1 MIAPLA
7 GRTLL
12 PLALSAL
19 ALGPRPTLARGKVVG
34 VSVLTFQ
41 HQFFQDLRAGME
53 QKAREYGF
61 ELVVTS
67 GEFDPARQANQIDDF
82 IARKVDAIVVAPC
95 DSVGVGA
102 SIEQANKAGIPVFTA
117 DIASTSS
124 VGKVVAHV
132 ASDNYLGG
140 RKAGELMVKALE
152 GQGDIV
158 LITHP
163 GVTSV
168 IDRVRGFKDVVAR
181 ARGIRILAEVPAWGQ
196 RAKATSV
203 MEDLLVRLPNVR
215 GVFGINDDSALGAL
229 AAVSAAGKAGKIV
242 IVGYDASPE
251 AREAMKRGLIFG
263 DTIQYPR
270 KMGELTIS
278 AVRDHFAGKKLP
290 AWIPVETGVF
300 TAADAQKG

>member
-1 MIAPLA
+1 MSGCGKSEKKAENKSGQKTNLTI
-7 GRTLL
+7 GVTLL
-12 PLALSAL
+12 TRTHP
-19 ALGPRPTLARGKVVG
+19 
-34 VSVLTFQ
+34 FY
-41 HQFFQDLRAGME
+41 QDLEAGLQE
-53 QKAREYGF
+53 AAKANGYTL
-61 ELVVTS
+61 LVTA
-67 GEFDPARQANQIDDF
+67 GEFDVAKQKDQVQDF
-82 IARKVDAIVVAPC
+82 IVRKVDAIIVCPV
-95 DSVGVGA
+95 DSRGIGPA
-102 SIEQANKAGIPVFTA
+102 IRKANEAKIPVFTA

-140 RKAGELMVKALE
+140 RKAGELMVKALN

-196 RAKATSV
+196 RAKAASV
-203 MEDLLVRLPNVR
+203 MEDLLVRLPNMR

-229 AAVSAAGKAGKIV
+229 SAVTAAGKAGKIV
-242 IVGYDASPE
+242 IVGYDATAE
-251 AREAMKRGLIFG
+251 AREAMRRGLIYG

-278 AVRDHFAGKKLP
+278 AVRDHFGGKKLP